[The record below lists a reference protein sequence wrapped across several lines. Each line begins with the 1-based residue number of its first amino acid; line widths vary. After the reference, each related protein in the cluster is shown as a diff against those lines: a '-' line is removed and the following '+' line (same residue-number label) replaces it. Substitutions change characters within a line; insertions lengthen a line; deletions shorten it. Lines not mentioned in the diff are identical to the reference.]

1 MANRPRKPKSGTNVR
16 YTWRPE
22 IVVSWAV
29 IRLNADGSE
38 THLGSEQ
45 YEEVATRWA
54 TMMDRA
60 AQEDISKRPA
70 TRRAE
75 RRPERGPERPSERKP
90 SAVQF
95 VEAVERPEQQITFP
109 WRLFSRRPA

>member
-1 MANRPRKPKSGTNVR
+1 VR

-38 THLGSEQ
+38 THLGSEP

-54 TMMDRA
+54 NMMDKA
-60 AQEDISKRPA
+60 AQEDMSKGP
-70 TRRAE
+70 TKRRAE
-75 RRPERGPERPSERKP
+75 RGSERGPERRSERKP
-90 SAVQF
+90 SAVQLVDA
-95 VEAVERPEQQITFP
+95 VEAVEAVEPPEQQITFP